1 MAHPIL
7 MPKAGQ
13 SMTEG
18 KIVAWLKKEGDAIE
32 RGAPLL
38 EIETDKANLDVEAT
52 EEGIL
57 RLIAHQERETVPVL
71 TVIGVIGEQ
80 DEDIDLDA
88 CAANM
93 KNRSRKNLRLEQGR
107 PPRHGNPN
115 RLKQRRRKPEK
126 RRRLPPRRPQ
136 RRELPRQ

>member
-18 KIVAWLKKEGDAIE
+18 KIVTWLKKEGDPVE

-52 EEGIL
+52 EAGIL
-57 RLIAHQERETVPVL
+57 RTWGIPTAPKPT
-71 TVIGVIGEQ
+71 T
-80 DEDIDLDA
+80 A
-88 CAANM
+88 
-93 KNRSRKNLRLEQGR
+93 RL
-107 PPRHGNPN
+107 
-115 RLKQRRRKPEK
+115 L
-126 RRRLPPRRPQ
+126 PRRPM
-136 RRELPRQ
+136 

>member
-18 KIVAWLKKEGDAIE
+18 KIVTWLKKDGDPVE

-52 EEGIL
+52 EEGVL
-57 RLIAHQERETVPVL
+57 RLIAHQEGETIPVL
-71 TVIGVIGEQ
+71 TVIGVIGEDCGENSSPVAQ
-80 DEDIDLDA
+80 MGLLIEF
-88 CAANM
+88 
-93 KNRSRKNLRLEQGR
+93 
-107 PPRHGNPN
+107 
-115 RLKQRRRKPEK
+115 
-126 RRRLPPRRPQ
+126 
-136 RRELPRQ
+136 

>member
-18 KIVAWLKKEGDAIE
+18 KIVTWLKKEGDAIE
-32 RGAPLL
+32 RGTPLL

-57 RLIAHQERETVPVL
+57 RLIAHQEGETVPVL

-80 DEDIDLDA
+80 DEDIDLEA
-88 CAANM
+88 LRSKHEKPVEEEPSPGTGKAAAA
-93 KNRSRKNLRLEQGR
+93 
-107 PPRHGNPN
+107 
-115 RLKQRRRKPEK
+115 RKPK
-126 RRRLPPRRPQ
+126 PP
-136 RRELPRQ
+136 

>member
-18 KIVAWLKKEGDAIE
+18 KIVTWLKKEGDAIE
-32 RGAPLL
+32 RGTPLL

-57 RLIAHQERETVPVL
+57 RLIAHQEGETVPVL

-80 DEDIDLDA
+80 DEDIDIETL
-88 CAANM
+88 
-93 KNRSRKNLRLEQGR
+93 RSKHETPVEEDPSPGTGEMLVCRRQFSIVFARDLPGEMLEGLRLGLCS
-107 PPRHGNPN
+107 GSS
-115 RLKQRRRKPEK
+115 
-126 RRRLPPRRPQ
+126 PQ
-136 RRELPRQ
+136 A

>member
-18 KIVAWLKKEGDAIE
+18 KIVTWLKKEGDPVD
-32 RGAPLL
+32 RGAPIL

-57 RLIAHQERETVPVL
+57 RLIVHQEGETVPVL
-71 TVIGVIGEQ
+71 TVIGVIGEA
-80 DEDIDLDA
+80 DEEIDLEEL
-88 CAANM
+88 
-93 KNRSRKNLRLEQGR
+93 RSKHEKPPAEEPPAEQGGADTAEAV
-107 PPRHGNPN
+107 PVEQPGP
-115 RLKQRRRKPEK
+115 
-126 RRRLPPRRPQ
+126 
-136 RRELPRQ
+136 